1 MAFAEQM
8 TDEGFLVL
16 APGYPPPPRGAPA
29 RRAPLFLPEEIGE
42 KKGRGASPTLG
53 PPVRGFM
60 AAVGCTDRAETGRA
74 LPPVFLAI
82 LLQAL
87 PRLGR
92 HASGLPCKP

>member
-16 APGYPPPPRGAPA
+16 APGYPPPRGAPA
-29 RRAPLFLPEEIGE
+29 RRAPLFLPEEMGG